1 MVQVGEVGVAVAE
14 RIVEVH
20 VAVTDPARLAR
31 PRLTCPHPAD
41 PANPTGIGVRAVVMV
56 MMAVVAVLMIVL
68 QGRMVM
74 IMGVRRT

>member
-1 MVQVGEVGVAVAE
+1 MVQVGQVGVAVDE

-20 VAVTDPARLAR
+20 VAVTDPARLIR
-31 PRLTCPHPAD
+31 PHRAD
-41 PANPTGIGVRAVVMV
+41 PTHPTGIGVRAVVMV

-68 QGRMVM
+68 QRHMVM